1 MSNTADKL
9 LIVGLGRTGCS
20 VARFLAGRGL
30 SFEAADSRE
39 HPPGLE
45 DFRRAY
51 PGVAVHLG
59 GFDPRLFRRA
69 GRLVL
74 SPGVALG
81 EPAVQAALQAGA
93 EVVGDVEL
101 FARERRAPVVAITG
115 SNGKST
121 VTTLLGEM
129 ARRAGIDVAVG
140 GNLGT
145 PALDLLRD
153 PEPGLYVLELSSFQL
168 ETTQS
173 LAPEAGVVLNLS
185 PDHLDRYPDLEAY
198 ARAKGRIYLEA
209 KRRIVNRQD
218 PRARALAGEGEA
230 VSFGL
235 DAPGVGDYGLITHE
249 GAPWLARGAEPLL
262 PEAGLRMRGRHNTA
276 NALAALALGEAA
288 GLAMAPMLAALREFP
303 GLPHRSQ
310 WVARIGGVDW
320 YNDSKG
326 TNVGATL
333 AALGGMPGRV
343 VLLAGGLGK
352 GQDFRPLR
360 AAVAGKARAVV
371 LFGRDAPALAEAL
384 EGSAPLRRVPDLAAA
399 VAEARRLARPG
410 DCVLLSPACA
420 SFDQFSGYEERGEV
434 FTRLVQEV
442 AA

>member
-1 MSNTADKL
+1 MKETADKL
-9 LIVGLGRTGCS
+9 LIVGLGKSGCS
-20 VARFLAGRGL
+20 VARFLAARGL
-30 SFEAADSRE
+30 SFEAVDSRE
-39 HPPGLE
+39 CPPGLDE
-45 DFRRAY
+45 FRRAH
-51 PGVAVHLG
+51 PGAAVHLG

-69 GRLVL
+69 RNLVL
-74 SPGVALG
+74 SPGVALD

-93 EVVGDVEL
+93 DVVGDVEL
-101 FARERRAPVVAITG
+101 FARARRAPVIAVTG

-121 VTTLLGEM
+121 VTTLVGEM
-129 ARRAGIDVAVG
+129 ARRAGVDVAVG

-153 PEPGLYVLELSSFQL
+153 PEPALYVLELSSFQL
-168 ETTQS
+168 ETTES
-173 LAPEAGVVLNLS
+173 LAPEAAVVLNLS
-185 PDHLDRYPDLEAY
+185 PDHLDRYPSLEAY
-198 ARAKGRIYLEA
+198 ARAKGRIYLGA
-209 KRRIVNRQD
+209 KRRIVNRED
-218 PRARALAGEGEA
+218 PRARALAGKGEA

-235 DAPGVGDYGLITHE
+235 DAPGAGDYGLITHE
-249 GAPWLARGAEPLL
+249 GAPWLARGGEPLL
-262 PEAGLRMRGRHNTA
+262 PEARLRMPGRHNTA

-288 GLAMAPMLAALREFP
+288 GLDMGSMLQTLTEFP
-303 GLPHRSQ
+303 GLPHRTQ
-310 WVARIGGVDW
+310 WVASIDGVDW

-360 AAVAGKARAVV
+360 AAVAGKARAVI

-384 EGSAPLRRVPDLAAA
+384 DGSAPLRRVSDLAAA
-399 VAEARRLARPG
+399 VAEARELARPG

-434 FTRLVQEV
+434 FTRLVRE
-442 AA
+442 AAA